1 MTPSGSYA
9 VSPHGCATNNGS
21 ADNPMINDLEGQR
34 MSECVRSLSSGA
46 EPTSDPITLHPIVA
60 EDVERQ
66 MREMELSRAKAAVSS
81 RDYMI
86 NT

>member
-1 MTPSGSYA
+1 
-9 VSPHGCATNNGS
+9 
-21 ADNPMINDLEGQR
+21 
-34 MSECVRSLSSGA
+34 MSEYMQPLSSGA

-66 MREMELSRAKAAVSS
+66 MREMELARAKATVSS

-86 NT
+86 TT